1 MHGLIT
7 TARES
12 DSVPRVS
19 EIAPQLPV
27 DIEALQALLAAARAE
42 RDAAL
47 AELRA
52 QETQKAEPARN
63 S

>member
-1 MHGLIT
+1 VHGLIT

-42 RDAAL
+42 R
-47 AELRA
+47 
-52 QETQKAEPARN
+52 
-63 S
+63 

>member
-12 DSVPRVS
+12 DSVPRAS

-27 DIEALQALLAAARAE
+27 DIEAPQALLAAARAE

-47 AELRA
+47 AERD
-52 QETQKAEPARN
+52 QARSQN
-63 S
+63 